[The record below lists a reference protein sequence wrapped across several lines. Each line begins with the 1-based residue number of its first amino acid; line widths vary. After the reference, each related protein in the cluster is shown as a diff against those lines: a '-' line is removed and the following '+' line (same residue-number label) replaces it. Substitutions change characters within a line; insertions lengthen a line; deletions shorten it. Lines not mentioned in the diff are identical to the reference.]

1 MKRQAL
7 ILASGRLNPEADML
21 IKKVLAPFIHEVVEE
36 QRIDIAGH
44 TIVATLIT
52 LDPAHADS
60 ILADLRSH
68 GESAGLD
75 FALELQDEAK

>member
-21 IKKVLAPFIHEVVEE
+21 IKKVLKPFVHEVLEQ

-44 TIVATLIT
+44 TIIATLII

-60 ILADLRSH
+60 ILADLRAYGDST
-68 GESAGLD
+68 ELD
-75 FALELQDEAK
+75 FALEILEEAK

>member
-21 IKKVLAPFIHEVVEE
+21 IKKVLEPFIHEVLEQ

-44 TIVATLIT
+44 TIIATLIKI
-52 LDPAHADS
+52 DPAHADS
-60 ILADLRSH
+60 ILADLRENGGST
-68 GESAGLD
+68 GLD
-75 FALELQDEAK
+75 FALEIQDEAK